1 MASDSIFT
9 DITKYFNTPMS
20 MAKSSFDDLKGKA
33 DSAFDAAQS
42 AINELSSFQTNFEFE
57 VVQAPDMYSAPVFV
71 TPGMVADPST
81 PAISNM
87 VLPTV
92 PTFTEDTTFEAGTA
106 PEWDKPIG
114 TISLPAAPGAIDR
127 SGKPT
132 HPLIAWDVTL
142 PEDPVL
148 ALPLLESMLPVTIP
162 TFTFPTIPTFDEGTP
177 LFTGTAPQLM
187 ADWTEPVYA
196 PEIMPKST
204 PVLLEFLK
212 GKGLPPEVEQALF
225 ERGAEREDV
234 AAMQLKREAFSTWA
248 ARGFSMPPG
257 MLVEQVNQA
266 TEKALLAKNS
276 LSRDV
281 LIKNWDLMIENAK
294 FGIQQALAAE
304 QFLYTVFNNAIT
316 RDFEMAKMRLDIEM
330 RLYESAIHLYN
341 ARMTGYQIQATVYK
355 TKIEAEMM
363 KVDVYKTELEGQR
376 IIGELNMQKV
386 QIFEAQVRALLSKV
400 EIYKAQMEGARVKS
414 DLIKTQLEAYKT
426 DIDAYATDLNAQKV
440 SIDVYKAQVEG
451 EMAKVQLYEASARAF
466 AAEVQAYSA
475 GEDVKIKRI
484 ESRTQTYVAKI
495 QAYSAQVQ
503 AAREKVLA
511 EVAIVRTQIDAFLG
525 KVERAK
531 AEGSVLIANAQAFTA
546 YNENKLRSKLALYEA
561 QIKAVA
567 AKMESQI
574 HIAGL
579 QERAME
585 ATAHAA
591 STVAAGALSAM
602 HVQSG
607 YSANASLAANGTE
620 IALNDI
626 AQS

>member
-1 MASDSIFT
+1 MSNSLFT
-9 DITKYFNTPMS
+9 DIREYFDTPMD
-20 MAKSSFDDLKGKA
+20 MAKDSFDAIKEKA
-33 DSAFDAAQS
+33 DSAFEAAQD
-42 AINELSSFQTNFEFE
+42 AISELSSFQTDFEFE
-57 VVQAPDMYSAPVFV
+57 VAQAPDMYSSPVFV
-71 TPGMVADPST
+71 SPGTVADPST
-81 PAISNM
+81 PTIPAM
-87 VLPTV
+87 VLPTA
-92 PTFTEDTTFEAGTA
+92 PTFTEDSALTPGTA
-106 PEWDKPIG
+106 PEWDKPVG
-114 TISLPAAPGAIDR
+114 TITMPAAPGAIDR
-127 SGKPT
+127 SGKPVR
-132 HPLIAWDVTL
+132 PAIVWDVTL
-142 PEDPVL
+142 PDDPAL
-148 ALPLLESMLPVTIP
+148 AMPILESMLPVTIP
-162 TFTFPTIPTFDEGTP
+162 TFDFPTIPTFEEGAPT
-177 LFTGTAPQLM
+177 FTGTAPQLM
-187 ADWTEPVYA
+187 ADWSEPAYA
-196 PEIMPKST
+196 PEIMPKAT
-204 PVLLEFLK
+204 PVMLEFLK

-234 AAMQLKREAFSTWA
+234 TARQLKREAFNTWA

-266 TEKALLAKNS
+266 VEKAMLAKNT

-281 LIKNWDLMIENAK
+281 LIKNWELMIENAK

-304 QFLYTVFNNAIT
+304 QFLYTIYNNAII
-316 RDFEMAKMRLDIEM
+316 RDFEMAKLRLDIEM
-330 RLYESAIHLYN
+330 RLYEAAIHLYN
-341 ARMTGYQIQATVYK
+341 ARMTAYQIQASVYK

-386 QIFEAQVRALLSKV
+386 QIFEAQVRSLLSKV
-400 EIYKAQMEGARVKS
+400 EIYKAQMDGARVKAE
-414 DLIKTQLEAYKT
+414 LIRSQLDAYKT
-426 DIDAYATDLNAQKV
+426 DIEAYATDLNAQKV

-484 ESRTQTYVAKI
+484 ESKTQAYVAKV

-503 AAREKVLA
+503 AARDKVLA
-511 EVAIVRTQIDAFLG
+511 DVSIVKTQIDAFLG
-525 KVERAK
+525 KVERNK
-531 AEGSVLIANAQAFTA
+531 AESTVLVANAQAFTA
-546 YNENKLRSKLALYEA
+546 YNENKLRSNIALYEA
-561 QIKAVA
+561 QIKSIA

-574 HIAGL
+574 HIASL

-591 STVAAGALSAM
+591 SAVAAGALSAM

-607 YSANASLAANGTE
+607 YSANASLASNGQE

>member
-1 MASDSIFT
+1 MSNSLFT
-9 DITKYFNTPMS
+9 DIREYFDTPMD
-20 MAKSSFDDLKGKA
+20 MAKDSFDAIKEKA
-33 DSAFDAAQS
+33 DSAFEAAQD
-42 AINELSSFQTNFEFE
+42 AISELSSFQTDFEFE
-57 VVQAPDMYSAPVFV
+57 VAQAPDMYSSPVFV
-71 TPGMVADPST
+71 SPGTVADPSAPT
-81 PAISNM
+81 IPAM
-87 VLPTV
+87 VLPTA
-92 PTFTEDTTFEAGTA
+92 PTFTEDSALTPGTA
-106 PEWDKPIG
+106 PEWDKPVG
-114 TISLPAAPGAIDR
+114 TITMPAAPGAIDR
-127 SGKPT
+127 SGKPVR
-132 HPLIAWDVTL
+132 PAIVWDVTL
-142 PEDPVL
+142 PDDPAL
-148 ALPLLESMLPVTIP
+148 AMPILESMLPVTIP
-162 TFTFPTIPTFDEGTP
+162 TFDFPTIPTFEEGAPT
-177 LFTGTAPQLM
+177 FTGTAPQLM
-187 ADWTEPVYA
+187 ADWSEPAYA
-196 PEIMPKST
+196 PEIMPKAT
-204 PVLLEFLK
+204 PVMLEFLK

-234 AAMQLKREAFSTWA
+234 TARQLKREAFNTWA

-266 TEKALLAKNS
+266 VEKAMLAKNT

-281 LIKNWDLMIENAK
+281 LIKNWELMIENAK

-304 QFLYTVFNNAIT
+304 QFLYTVYNNAIM
-316 RDFEMAKMRLDIEM
+316 RDFEMAKLRLDIEM
-330 RLYESAIHLYN
+330 RLYEAAIHLYN
-341 ARMTGYQIQATVYK
+341 ARMTAYQIQASVYK

-386 QIFEAQVRALLSKV
+386 QIFEAQVRSLLSKV
-400 EIYKAQMEGARVKS
+400 EIYKAQMDGARVKAE
-414 DLIKTQLEAYKT
+414 LIRSQLDAYKT
-426 DIDAYATDLNAQKV
+426 DIEAYATDLNAQKV

-484 ESRTQTYVAKI
+484 ESKTQAYVAKV

-503 AAREKVLA
+503 AARDKVLA
-511 EVAIVRTQIDAFLG
+511 DVSIVKTQIDAFLG
-525 KVERAK
+525 KVERNK
-531 AEGSVLIANAQAFTA
+531 AESTVLIANAQAFTA
-546 YNENKLRSKLALYEA
+546 YNENKLRSNIALYEA
-561 QIKAVA
+561 QIKSIA
-567 AKMESQI
+567 AKMENQI
-574 HIAGL
+574 HIASL

-607 YSANASLAANGTE
+607 YSANASLASNGQE

>member
-1 MASDSIFT
+1 MANPALA
-9 DITKYFNTPMS
+9 DIAEYFDTPMS
-20 MAKSSFDDLKGKA
+20 MAKDSFDDLKEKA
-33 DSAFDAAQS
+33 DSAFEAAQD
-42 AINELSSFQTNFEFE
+42 AISELSSFQTDFEFE
-57 VVQAPDMYSAPVFV
+57 VAQAPDMYSSPVFV
-71 TPGMVADPST
+71 SPGTVADPST
-81 PAISNM
+81 PTIPAM
-87 VLPTV
+87 VLPTA
-92 PTFTEDTTFEAGTA
+92 PTFTEDSALTPGTA
-106 PEWDKPIG
+106 PEWDKPVG
-114 TISLPAAPGAIDR
+114 TISMPAAPGAIDR
-127 SGKPT
+127 SGKPVR
-132 HPLIAWDVTL
+132 PAIVWDVTL
-142 PEDPVL
+142 PDDPAL
-148 ALPLLESMLPVTIP
+148 AMPILESMLPVTIP
-162 TFTFPTIPTFDEGTP
+162 TFDFPTIPTFEEGAPT
-177 LFTGTAPQLM
+177 FTGTAPQLM
-187 ADWTEPVYA
+187 ADWSEPAYA
-196 PEIMPKST
+196 PEIMPKAT
-204 PVLLEFLK
+204 PVMLEFLK

-234 AAMQLKREAFSTWA
+234 TARQLKREAFNTWA

-266 TEKALLAKNS
+266 VEKAMLAKNT

-281 LIKNWDLMIENAK
+281 LIKNWEMMIENAK

-304 QFLYTVFNNAIT
+304 QFLYTVYNNAIM
-316 RDFEMAKMRLDIEM
+316 RDFEMAKLRLDIEM
-330 RLYESAIHLYN
+330 RLYEAAIHLYN
-341 ARMTGYQIQATVYK
+341 ARMTAYQIQASVYK

-386 QIFEAQVRALLSKV
+386 QIFEAQVRSLLSKV
-400 EIYKAQMEGARVKS
+400 EIYKAQMDGARVKAE
-414 DLIKTQLEAYKT
+414 LIRSQLDAYKT
-426 DIDAYATDLNAQKV
+426 DIEAYATDLNAQKV

-484 ESRTQTYVAKI
+484 ESKTQAYVAKV

-503 AAREKVLA
+503 AARDKVLA
-511 EVAIVRTQIDAFLG
+511 DVSIVKTQIDAFLG
-525 KVERAK
+525 KVERNK
-531 AEGSVLIANAQAFTA
+531 AESTVLIANAQAFTA
-546 YNENKLRSKLALYEA
+546 YNENKLRSNIALYEA
-561 QIKAVA
+561 QIKSIA

-574 HIAGL
+574 HIASL

-591 STVAAGALSAM
+591 SAVATGALSAM

-607 YSANASLAANGTE
+607 YSANATLGAQAESIE
-620 IALNDI
+620 LNDI